1 MLLKPFRF
9 LNYPLI
15 HFVVISFALLGG
27 LYLLLGWS
35 SFSEDDAHI
44 LEVAARYGWFEVY
57 YKPEIYQQLSAAHY
71 TPVALSIYKFLWIF
85 TGLNPSSFLVFQ
97 LLCFGVVSALCA
109 QLCFK
114 ITKDYWAS
122 IFVVV
127 LMFSSEAILTLI
139 SRFYTT
145 HYLVGGIFSLI
156 AFLLYFGEWEWEW
169 ERERETQ
176 WVRLLFVAIALF
188 LSLQSKEVY
197 IISALVLM
205 LYALKKRDLYALGA
219 FVLTVA
225 LHIAL
230 RWHVIGLSQDGRSGD
245 GYAVEI
251 LGVNGAQ
258 WGAFFLWYLNAKFLI
273 IVFAVIAM
281 VLDPKKFLSFF
292 AVALLFSL
300 PALGAVHGIIYSDQ
314 HADRIFFAFD
324 CALIVA
330 ICVVLFNKASEHV
343 KVGVIVCA
351 FFVSLFLQY
360 QAAQKLKAI
369 ETKKVD
375 YIITQFVLSELGEGS
390 SLLSLLLP
398 LNFKQGALM
407 NVINLMGERPVFF
420 TLNCLQAL
428 NSASTYV
435 LFDSEGN
442 RIELSTL
449 KARCKAMNAS
459 LTLHKPVQFNRGVL
473 EWDVNVSPSYSA
485 GILFVERAFSV
496 ATTQFSE
503 RFVRPRDNEKYQV
516 YATDGTHW
524 WFSET
529 LEVLINSE

>member
-9 LNYPLI
+9 LNNPLT
-15 HFVVISFALLGG
+15 HFVVISAALLGG
-27 LYLLLGWS
+27 LYGVLGWS

-44 LEVAARYGWFEVY
+44 LEVAARYGWLEVY
-57 YKPEIYQQLSAAHY
+57 YQSDIYQQLSAAHY
-71 TPVALSIYKFLWIF
+71 TPIALSIYKLLWVL
-85 TGLNPSSFLVFQ
+85 TGLNPSAFLAFQ
-97 LLCFGVVSALCA
+97 LLCFGVVSVLCA

-114 ITKDYWAS
+114 VTKDYWAS
-122 IFVVV
+122 VFVII
-127 LMFSSEAILTLI
+127 LMFSSEVILTLI

-156 AFLLYFGEWEWEW
+156 AFLLYFGEGRGAWS
-169 ERERETQ
+169 
-176 WVRLLFVAIALF
+176 RLLLVAVALF

-197 IISALVLM
+197 IISAFVLM
-205 LYALKKRDLYALGA
+205 LYALKMRDLYALGT
-219 FVLTVA
+219 VLLTVA

-230 RWHVIGLSQDGRSGD
+230 RWHVIGLSQDGRSGN
-245 GYAVEI
+245 GYVVEI
-251 LGVNGAQ
+251 LGVSGAQ
-258 WGAFFLWYLNAKFLI
+258 WGAFFLWYLKAKFLI
-273 IVFAVIAM
+273 IIFAVIAM
-281 VLDPKKFLSFF
+281 GLDPKKFLGFVV
-292 AVALLFSL
+292 VALLFAL
-300 PALGAVHGIIYSDQ
+300 PALGAVHGVVSYDQ

-330 ICVVLFNKASEHV
+330 IGLVLFNKVSERV
-343 KVGVIVCA
+343 KIGAVGGV

-360 QAAQKLKAI
+360 QAAQSLKAI

-375 YIITQFVLSELGEGS
+375 YIITQFILSELDRSS

-420 TLNCLQAL
+420 TLNCLTAL
-428 NSASTYV
+428 GSASTYV

-442 RIELSTL
+442 RIEASTL
-449 KARCKAMNAS
+449 KSRCKTMNAS
-459 LTLHKPVQFNRGVL
+459 LMLHKPVQFNRGIL
-473 EWDVNVSPSYSA
+473 AWDIDVSPSFYSA
-485 GILFVERAFSV
+485 GVIFVERAFSV

-503 RFVRPRDNEKYQV
+503 RLVRPRDNEKYQV
-516 YATDGTHW
+516 YATDGHHW

-529 LEVLINSE
+529 LEVLMDAE